1 MPGPAPKD
9 PQKRQRRD
17 TPQVEL
23 VPDQLAIVPK
33 APTGLLKK
41 SKERW
46 QVFWESPVS
55 KMVDM
60 NSDMPALERLFFLYD
75 ERLRASRG
83 FRRQRMVEGSQGQL
97 VVNPLAKLFKD
108 FDAEIRQLED
118 RFGLTPMARMRLGF
132 TFGEAA
138 GSLTNL
144 NKLLE
149 EDFND

>member
-1 MPGPAPKD
+1 MPGPTPKD
-9 PQKRQRRD
+9 PEKRIRTN

-23 VPDQLAIVPK
+23 VPNQNKIIPK
-33 APTGLLKK
+33 PPSGLLKK

-46 QVFWESPVS
+46 LVFWSSPVS
-55 KMVDM
+55 KMVDLD
-60 NSDMPALERLFFLYD
+60 SDMPALERLFFLYD

-83 FRRQRMVEGSQGQL
+83 FRRQRMVEGSQGQS
-97 VVNPLAKLFKD
+97 VVNPLAKLLKD

-144 NKLLE
+144 NKILE
-149 EDFND
+149 EDF

>member
-1 MPGPAPKD
+1 M
-9 PQKRQRRD
+9 
-17 TPQVEL
+17 
-23 VPDQLAIVPK
+23 PDQLAIGPK